1 MRHLYFFW
9 IFIMNKIIGFLII
22 SLLLPRVVF
31 SEQIKININANV
43 MERSC
48 TVSNDTASLL
58 VGLNPNDL
66 NGKLVGI
73 PFTETPF
80 SIVLENCPKN
90 INSAHIIFTGVND
103 TIMTNLLKNLDET
116 DAGASNIAIGIY
128 DNNKKI
134 IDISNNKT
142 TLKIDHNLVNN
153 IFNFYASYIKTSN
166 TSSAGKVLCIAN
178 FELSYD

>member
-1 MRHLYFFW
+1 M
-9 IFIMNKIIGFLII
+9 
-22 SLLLPRVVF
+22 
-31 SEQIKININANV
+31 
-43 MERSC
+43 
-48 TVSNDTASLL
+48 
-58 VGLNPNDL
+58 
-66 NGKLVGI
+66 
-73 PFTETPF
+73 
-80 SIVLENCPKN
+80 
-90 INSAHIIFTGVND
+90 FTGVND

-153 IFNFYASYIKTSN
+153 IFNFYSSYIKTGN